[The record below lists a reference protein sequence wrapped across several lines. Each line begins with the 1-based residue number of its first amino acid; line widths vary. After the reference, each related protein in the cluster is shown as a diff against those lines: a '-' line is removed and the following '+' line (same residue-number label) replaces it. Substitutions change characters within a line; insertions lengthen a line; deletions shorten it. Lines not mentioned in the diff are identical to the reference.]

1 MKDLT
6 HEYVKTLLPPR
17 EETQAKWTFGRVMLC
32 CGSAQMP
39 GAAVMSARAAL
50 RSGVGL
56 CELASVPSVTAALTS
71 AAPEAILGSLEE
83 GEAGTVSVRAIEP
96 LLVRAK
102 RCSALLCGCGLTVC
116 SDTRALV
123 RALIQSYQG
132 TLVLDADALNIVAES
147 PEILKT
153 AAGALL
159 LTPHERELSRLLGG
173 RRVSAEDAAAF
184 AAGYRVTLLCKGG
197 SESTVVGP
205 GGTLYRLT
213 APNSGMAKGG
223 SGDVLAGLT
232 AGLAAQGAA
241 PAEAAALGAY
251 LHAMAGRL
259 AREKYGARAML
270 PTDVIEN
277 IGEAFLSLD

>member
-1 MKDLT
+1 MKELT
-6 HEYVKTLLPPR
+6 PELAKTLLPRR

-56 CELASVPSVTAALTS
+56 CELAGVSSVTAALTS
-71 AAPEAILGSLEE
+71 AAPEAMLCPLEE
-83 GEAGTVSVRAIEP
+83 NGAGAMSVRALPE
-96 LLVRAK
+96 LLARAE
-102 RCSALLCGCGLTVC
+102 RCSALLCGCGLTIC
-116 SDTRALV
+116 ADTRALV
-123 RALIQSYQG
+123 RGLIQKYAG
-132 TLVLDADALNIVAES
+132 ALVLDADALNIVAEA
-147 PEILKT
+147 PEMLKSS
-153 AAGALL
+153 AGRVL
-159 LTPHERELSRLLGG
+159 LTPQARELSRLLGG
-173 RRVSAEDAAAF
+173 AGVKEAADF
-184 AAGYRVTLLCKGG
+184 AAEYQVTLLCKGG

-251 LHAMAGRL
+251 LHAAAGRL

-270 PTDVIEN
+270 PTDVIES
-277 IGEAFLSLD
+277 IGEAFLSLE